1 MSKRVLMSVDAFG
14 KTDIQAEGYEGGT
27 CMEATAA
34 FEALFTKT
42 ERPRQAV
49 GACDPRKDDG
59 ERVRT

>member
-1 MSKRVLMSVDAFG
+1 MNVDAFG

-49 GACDPRKDDG
+49 GACDPRRDDG